1 LPSQLY
7 RHVYRHGVAT
17 LVCYTVLNNG
27 ETVATSGKRK
37 ESETMS
43 TEDNKAYVRRYLGEI
58 SGKEKP
64 RAVQDQYIADS
75 DEELKEHIAFFESSF
90 PHYALPID
98 DMIAEGD
105 KVTAHLR
112 FEGTHNGELLGIAPT
127 GKKVSVPFVVTYR
140 LAGGK
145 IVQHWMSFDRM
156 ALMEQL
162 GVAPT

>member
-1 LPSQLY
+1 
-7 RHVYRHGVAT
+7 
-17 LVCYTVLNNG
+17 
-27 ETVATSGKRK
+27 
-37 ESETMS
+37 MS
-43 TEDNKAYVRRYLGEI
+43 TEANKAFVRSYLEAL
-58 SGKEKP
+58 SGKDKP
-64 RAVQDQYIADS
+64 RALQDQYIADS
-75 DEELKEHIAFFESSF
+75 DDELKEHIVFFEASF

-105 KVTAHLR
+105 KVAAHLR

-127 GKKVSVPFVVTYR
+127 GKDVSVPFIITYR